1 MVTVR
6 GILRAILLP
15 LTVVAGTAVS
25 FAQIGTNSKLAEDY
39 IASGEDAFKKGQ
51 FTLAAQNYSR
61 ALRAEDI
68 EDKQVAALLY
78 RRGEAHERAGQ
89 PAQAIA
95 DITSALYLP
104 SLSASDRAKA
114 YLARGRAY
122 EAVGLASQAR
132 SDIAKARSGG
142 VDESDIARSSQP
154 AQTASSGG
162 SVPTFRTLSE
172 DSGGGRRSRQSA
184 PSFATSSEAA
194 APPPPSFETSSSATA
209 PPPKKRQQVAAFD
222 TTSRAASGGRDED
235 IPRFRTTILPQ
246 ESSAGSSAQT
256 PAAGDAQDDSGGR
269 VSGFIGNLWSKAT
282 GKDDEKDSGGKPPPA
297 ASPQWSQSTRAA
309 APPPPSFQT
318 SSNSAAAPA
327 AAPAAPANA
336 ARPATVTGG
345 SGYRIQLAALKSD
358 AEAQATWKR
367 LRSRHGNLLQNYQPN
382 IVKTELG
389 GLGTFYR
396 LQLGPFADK
405 EQSKQ
410 LCNNF
415 KAGGLDCFLLAP

>member
-1 MVTVR
+1 MFVF
-6 GILRAILLP
+6 LLA
-15 LTVVAGTAVS
+15 LVAGAAVS
-25 FAQIGTNSKLAEDY
+25 FAQIGSNSKLAEDY
-39 IASGEDAFKKGQ
+39 IANGEDAFKKGQ
-51 FTLAAQNYSR
+51 FALAAQNYSR

-68 EDKQVAALLY
+68 EDKQVALLLY
-78 RRGEAHERAGQ
+78 RRGEAHERAGK

-122 EAVGLASQAR
+122 EAVGLSSQAR

-142 VDESDIARSSQP
+142 VDERDIARAPAP
-154 AQTASSGG
+154 AQSASSGG
-162 SVPTFRTLSE
+162 SVPAFRTVSE
-172 DSGGGRRSRQSA
+172 DSVGSGRRSRQSA
-184 PSFATSSEAA
+184 PSFATTSE
-194 APPPPSFETSSSATA
+194 T
-209 PPPKKRQQVAAFD
+209 
-222 TTSRAASGGRDED
+222 
-235 IPRFRTTILPQ
+235 
-246 ESSAGSSAQT
+246 
-256 PAAGDAQDDSGGR
+256 
-269 VSGFIGNLWSKAT
+269 
-282 GKDDEKDSGGKPPPA
+282 
-297 ASPQWSQSTRAA
+297 A

-318 SSNSAAAPA
+318 SSRTTAPSRKERQQVAAFDTRSRTASGASEEEIPRFRTTIAPQDSATAAAAPETKEESSGRVGRFIGNLWSSATGDDKDDKEDA
-327 AAPAAPANA
+327 ALAPPASSPAPQWSQSTREARKPAPSWSSQVATATPSAPPAPPPTAVKPAPA
-336 ARPATVTGG
+336 TGG

-367 LRSRHGNLLQNYQPN
+367 LKSRHGNLLQSYQPN

-405 EQSKQ
+405 ARSKQ
-410 LCNNF
+410 LCQNF